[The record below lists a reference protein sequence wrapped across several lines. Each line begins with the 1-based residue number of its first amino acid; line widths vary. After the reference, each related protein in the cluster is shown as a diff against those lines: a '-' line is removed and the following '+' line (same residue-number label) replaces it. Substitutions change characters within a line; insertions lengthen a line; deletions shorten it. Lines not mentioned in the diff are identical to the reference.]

1 MPQNKKLVGVTLVS
15 LVLGIVILGL
25 MSAAKD
31 GAQAD
36 THTNRVTGWG
46 VAFSV
51 ILVVIQGLTLGAT
64 WFDKL

>member
-1 MPQNKKLVGVTLVS
+1 MPQNKKLVGVTFVS
-15 LVLGIVILGL
+15 LVLGVVILLL

-31 GAQAD
+31 GSAPD

>member
-1 MPQNKKLVGVTLVS
+1 MNKKLFGVTLVS
-15 LVLGIVILGL
+15 LVLGVVILLL
-25 MSAAKD
+25 MSAAKN